1 MSTPAQ
7 GKTAKRKTAKG
18 KALVPAEVPAP
29 VLGFWERNLYAGL
42 MVAAITFNAILGAIY
57 FGPENFGPFMWSN
70 CGALLVGAAIYTR
83 TDLINFRSGQEV
95 NVQYQPSSTAR
106 HWVYWL
112 SPILVTLVLSPLLL
126 SGEFDGDM
134 NPVVSML
141 LFLMLAFGAA
151 GLGMVVTF
159 LVMLPIEAIGVGV
172 VRLVQ
177 GKREGIPFLGWG
189 VVGLLVV
196 AVGVASSQSVEGGRG
211 AAMRAIWG
219 LPGDYY
225 VVSPG
230 WLWGAR
236 LLLALLVA
244 MTLTLVGMSQRERE
258 RSRGIRRDR

>member
-1 MSTPAQ
+1 MKQRASGAS
-7 GKTAKRKTAKG
+7 R
-18 KALVPAEVPAP
+18 AP
-29 VLGFWERNLYAGL
+29 VLSFWERNLYAGL
-42 MVAAITFNAILGAIY
+42 MVAAITLNAILGAIY

-83 TDLINFRSGQEV
+83 TALLNFSSGSGSG
-95 NVQYQPSSTAR
+95 VQFQPSPAATPTSTAR
-106 HWVYWL
+106 HWVYGV
-112 SPILVTLVLSPLLL
+112 SPILVTLALTPLLL
-126 SGEFDGDM
+126 SGAFDEDM

-141 LFLMLAFGAA
+141 LFLMLAFCAV
-151 GLGMVVTF
+151 GLGLVAAF
-159 LVMLPIEAIGVGV
+159 LVMMPIEAIGVGLI
-172 VRLVQ
+172 RLVQ

>member
-1 MSTPAQ
+1 MKQRASGAS
-7 GKTAKRKTAKG
+7 R
-18 KALVPAEVPAP
+18 AP
-29 VLGFWERNLYAGL
+29 VLSFWERNLYAGL
-42 MVAAITFNAILGAIY
+42 MVAAITLNAILGAIY

-70 CGALLVGAAIYTR
+70 CGALLAGAAIYTR
-83 TDLINFRSGQEV
+83 TALLNFSSGSG
-95 NVQYQPSSTAR
+95 VQFQPSPTATPTSTAR
-106 HWVYWL
+106 HWVYGV
-112 SPILVTLVLSPLLL
+112 SPILVTLALTPLLL
-126 SGEFDGDM
+126 SGAFDEDM

-141 LFLMLAFGAA
+141 LFLMLAFCAV
-151 GLGMVVTF
+151 GLGLVAAF
-159 LVMLPIEAIGVGV
+159 LVMMPIEAIGVGLI
-172 VRLVQ
+172 RLVQ